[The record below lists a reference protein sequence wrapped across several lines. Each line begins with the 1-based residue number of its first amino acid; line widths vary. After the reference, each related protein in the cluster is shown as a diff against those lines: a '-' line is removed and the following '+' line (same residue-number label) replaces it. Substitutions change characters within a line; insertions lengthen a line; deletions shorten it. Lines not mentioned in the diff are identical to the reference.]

1 MDLKTEYII
10 KQLGRTKNKKH
21 EMYVVNRIINLID
34 DFDIKFIT
42 QQYVSRPSGFALTD
56 LYFPQFDIHIEIDE
70 PHHKKN
76 IIDDKIREAD
86 IVNAT
91 GCEDPIRI
99 DVDTTIYKINDQ
111 INDVIKY
118 ICERKQEQDK
128 KSTFTPWDIEAE
140 FNPDTYIDLGYI
152 DIKDNVA
159 FHTIADGC
167 NCFGHNYKGYQRAGA
182 KHTRYT
188 DIGLWFPKL
197 YSNKDWNNYENPDQT
212 IITEKPKTEKYKKFT
227 ADYLENIDNEIS
239 KQIVFARVK
248 DNLGN
253 ILYRFRG
260 MYELDKEQSINSH
273 SLVWN
278 RIETRVETFKHIPN
292 DA

>member
-10 KQLGRTKNKKH
+10 KQLGRTKNKKY
-21 EMYVVNRIINLID
+21 EMYVVNRIINLIN

-42 QQYVSRPSGFALTD
+42 QQYVSRPNGFALTD
-56 LYFPQFDIHIEIDE
+56 LYFPQFEIHIEVDE

-76 IIDDKIREAD
+76 IIPDKIRESD

-91 GCEDPIRI
+91 GCSDPIRI
-99 DVDTTIYKINDQ
+99 NVDKTILEINNQ
-111 INDVIKY
+111 IDNVVKK
-118 ICERKQEQDK
+118 ICELKQKQQ
-128 KSTFTPWDIEAE
+128 SSFVAWDIEAE
-140 FNPDTYIDLGYI
+140 FNPDTYINLGYI

-197 YSNKDWNNYENPDQT
+197 YSNKDWNNYENSDQT
-212 IITEKPKTEKYKKFT
+212 IITEEPKTEKYINFTKK
-227 ADYLENIDNEIS
+227 YLENIDNELS

-260 MYELDKEQSINSH
+260 MYELDKEQSINSY

-278 RIETRVETFKHIPN
+278 RIETRVETFKYN
-292 DA
+292 QNNA